1 MILYFTGTG
10 NSEYTARRIQQKTQ
24 DTIRNLFPF
33 IRQHKAEPMHSQR
46 PWVIVTPTYAWRI
59 PRIVQEWLL
68 TVELTGNM
76 DIYFVMT
83 CGGSIGNAADYLKRL
98 CKKRECGTGAVWK
111 LKCRKITLLY
121 LILRI
126 KRQRVA

>member
-33 IRQHKAEPMHSQR
+33 IRQRKAEPMHSQR

-59 PRIVQEWLL
+59 PRIVQEL
-68 TVELTGNM
+68 
-76 DIYFVMT
+76 
-83 CGGSIGNAADYLKRL
+83 S
-98 CKKRECGTGAVWK
+98 
-111 LKCRKITLLY
+111 
-121 LILRI
+121 LIHI
-126 KRQRVA
+126 